1 MILRVFRYSRERDDG
16 SYGVG
21 YVCRGCAAQGEGGGG
36 GGGWRGVGRTVSYD
50 FRLAPA
56 IAAAPTAL

>member
-1 MILRVFRYSRERDDG
+1 VILRVFRYSRERDG
-16 SYGVG
+16 GNGVG
-21 YVCRGCAAQGEGGGG
+21 YVRCGKQGDGE
-36 GGGWRGVGRTVSYD
+36 GVGRTVSYD